1 MNIRFYN
8 GRILAMDGDM
18 EVRSGEVWIQGNRI
32 TYVGG
37 TAGQDGRAVE
47 RGKDPRAW
55 DREIDV
61 EGNLIMPG
69 FVNAHTHSAMTF
81 LRSYA
86 DDLPLQEWLENQVFP
101 MEAKLTG
108 EDIYELSRL
117 AILEYLTSGITSNF
131 DMYFQPEMIA
141 RASIDCGFRT
151 VMVSSLNNFT
161 SSLDA
166 MEE

>member
-86 DDLPLQEWLENQVFP
+86 DDLPLGSPARLPCVP
-101 MEAKLTG
+101 
-108 EDIYELSRL
+108 SR
-117 AILEYLTSGITSNF
+117 
-131 DMYFQPEMIA
+131 
-141 RASIDCGFRT
+141 R
-151 VMVSSLNNFT
+151 
-161 SSLDA
+161 
-166 MEE
+166 